1 MRCMPEHSTLVLYA
15 APPGTDTTALP
26 TLLGADSYSRNRFAV
41 TRCIGGNRNPF
52 DAAQIAP
59 LSPLNLIE
67 AGAASGFPRTPYA
80 GSPVSENILLIGISV
95 NRANPPPTP

>member
-1 MRCMPEHSTLVLYA
+1 MTEPSTLVVYA

-26 TLLGADSYSRNRFAV
+26 TLLGTDSYSRNRFAV

-59 LSPLNLIE
+59 LSPLNLTE
-67 AGAASGFPRTPYA
+67 VGAALGFPRTGIS
-80 GSPVSENILLIGISV
+80 GSPVS
-95 NRANPPPTP
+95 